1 MAPGKEKWPHS
12 SGALQVK
19 AQGWLPLPSLL
30 ALEFKQNKTNAPSL
44 SLSEIGGYRLVTV
57 LETYLL
63 LLSLLPL
70 GGFFLLTTE
79 SRWDA
84 IVNVESDSDPRKATK
99 EHNEDVFL
107 TE

>member
-1 MAPGKEKWPHS
+1 
-12 SGALQVK
+12 
-19 AQGWLPLPSLL
+19 
-30 ALEFKQNKTNAPSL
+30 
-44 SLSEIGGYRLVTV
+44 V

-99 EHNEDVFL
+99 ESTMKTLFN
-107 TE
+107 

>member
-1 MAPGKEKWPHS
+1 M
-12 SGALQVK
+12 
-19 AQGWLPLPSLL
+19 
-30 ALEFKQNKTNAPSL
+30 
-44 SLSEIGGYRLVTV
+44 VTV

-99 EHNEDVFL
+99 ESTMKTLFN
-107 TE
+107 